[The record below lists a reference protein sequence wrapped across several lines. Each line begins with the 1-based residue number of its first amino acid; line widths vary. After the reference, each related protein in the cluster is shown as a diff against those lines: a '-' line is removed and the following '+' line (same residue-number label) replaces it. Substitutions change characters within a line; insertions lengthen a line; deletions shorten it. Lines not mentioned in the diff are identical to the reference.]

1 MKKSL
6 KDQKKLNK
14 IEMLKKGFEVP
25 NQKKK
30 KKKKKKKSVVS
41 TESFNEIV

>member
-1 MKKSL
+1 
-6 KDQKKLNK
+6 
-14 IEMLKKGFEVP
+14 MLKKRFEVP

>member
-14 IEMLKKGFEVP
+14 IEMLKKKIWSTQP
-25 NQKKK
+25 K

>member
-14 IEMLKKGFEVP
+14 IEMLKKKNLKYPTKEKEKEKEKCCFHR
-25 NQKKK
+25 K
-30 KKKKKKKSVVS
+30 
-41 TESFNEIV
+41 F

>member
-25 NQKKK
+25 NQKKRK
-30 KKKKKKKSVVS
+30 RKRKRKVLFPPKVLMK
-41 TESFNEIV
+41 